1 MIKLFLLSFVFLLSI
16 VVGYGQKS
24 DKISKS
30 EIVLPEKGF
39 CAHRGAM
46 GTHPENTIPAF
57 KAAVKAGAHM
67 VEMDVWLTKDKKMVV
82 LHDATV
88 DRTTNGT
95 GKVSDLTLAEL
106 KILDAGSWKSPEFKG
121 VQIPTFEEA
130 LAVMPRNIWLN
141 IHVKG
146 EKETPVM
153 AAKLLKEKD
162 RLHQAFLACGAE
174 AAKNAKELVPSIKIC
189 NMERQEA
196 NWDYVNATVAMKA
209 DFIQLRRQIIPEFE
223 DFVRVLKE
231 NGIRINYFGTDSHE
245 TLKLLFQYG
254 FDFPLVNDIV
264 HTVKFAESLGIDPVI
279 PVY

>member
-1 MIKLFLLSFVFLLSI
+1 MKSFFLLFAFYLSI
-16 VVGYGQKS
+16 QISIGQNLTE
-24 DKISKS
+24 SKS
-30 EIVLPEKGF
+30 EIILPEKGF

-57 KAAVKAGAHM
+57 NAAVKAGAHM
-67 VEMDVWLTKDKKMVV
+67 IEMDVWLTKDKRMVV

-95 GKVSDLTLAEL
+95 GKVADLTLAEI
-106 KILDAGSWKSPEFKG
+106 KKLDAGSWKSPEFKG

-153 AAKLLKEKD
+153 AAELLLEKD

-174 AAKNAKELVPSIKIC
+174 AAKNAKEQVPAIMIC
-189 NMERQEA
+189 NMDRQDA

-209 DFIQLRRQIIPEFE
+209 DFIQLRRKITPEFKE
-223 DFVRVLKE
+223 FARVLKE
-231 NGIRINYFGTDSHE
+231 NGVQINYFGTDSLE

-264 HTVKFAESLGIDPVI
+264 NTIKFADELGIQPVK
-279 PVY
+279 PQF